1 MRKVALESRASWM
14 RPSAMAEVSADEATM
29 LRAGRMPS
37 TLVVRSVAS
46 VLSVVRLFSTEES
59 LVRALSVV
67 MVVESIFSD
76 RPESEVSSSLFP
88 RLGYFPVYR
97 IKRSRQ
103 LLM

>member
-1 MRKVALESRASWM
+1 MRKVALEYRASWM
-14 RPSAMAEVSADEATM
+14 RPSAAAEVSADEATR

-37 TLVVRSVAS
+37 TLEIRSVAS
-46 VLSVVRLFSTEES
+46 VLSVIRLFSTEEN